1 MRWWRLLARSSTT
14 SMPSRRRRTG
24 SALVESA
31 LAFPVLLAALWAI
44 VGGLQYGF
52 WKVTAQAACG
62 AGAEALTSGAAP
74 VRVEWVTLQALG
86 APAADD
92 PSVSVE
98 PNGSLYIVTVSLRI
112 PTVWGW
118 LPLYAQQTAVP
129 EGSSTSSRG
138 FVP

>member
-1 MRWWRLLARSSTT
+1 
-14 SMPSRRRRTG
+14 MPSRRRRAG

-31 LAFPVLLAALWAI
+31 LALPVLLTVLWAI

-62 AGAEALTSGAAP
+62 AGAEALTTGATL

-86 APAADD
+86 APASDD
-92 PSVSVE
+92 PNVSVT
-98 PNGSLYIVTVSLRI
+98 PHGSLDVVTVSLRI
-112 PTVWGW
+112 PTVLGW
-118 LPLYAQQTAVP
+118 LPISAQQTAVP
-129 EGSSTSSRG
+129 DSSTGSRG

>member
-1 MRWWRLLARSSTT
+1 M
-14 SMPSRRRRTG
+14 
-24 SALVESA
+24 ESA
-31 LAFPVLLAALWAI
+31 LALPVLLTALWAM

-62 AGAEALTSGAAP
+62 AGAEAIATGAAV

-86 APAADD
+86 APASDD
-92 PSVSVE
+92 PTVSVA
-98 PNGSLYIVTVSLRI
+98 PHGSLDVVSVSLRI

-118 LPLYAQQTAVP
+118 LPVGAQQTAVP
-129 EGSSTSSRG
+129 DSSTGSRG